1 MGSEV
6 HKMTFENETIN
17 EIMVYI
23 EETIGEKLDWG
34 TNDEAGNVI
43 IPRYSLSVIAEWV
56 EGITK

>member
-1 MGSEV
+1 MN
-6 HKMTFENETIN
+6 FENETIN

-43 IPRYSLSVIAEWV
+43 IPKYSLSVIAEWV